1 MEEDPEDIIPISF
14 ITPCLSI
21 LPFVLAHMPSLP
33 PFRPCWLL
41 VERRRDRDR
50 QTERG
55 GSLAKAKVDWLPDDD
70 IFDCTIYRALS
81 LMLLL
86 LLCMLSLLALAAVM
100 NLLETPTVVYL
111 TKVRQNHKQ
120 QKSLLFTCVMRRK
133 ICMDCQSDIRVAR

>member
-50 QTERG
+50 QTDRQTDRKTERG
-55 GSLAKAKVDWLPDDD
+55 GSLAKAKVD
-70 IFDCTIYRALS
+70 
-81 LMLLL
+81 
-86 LLCMLSLLALAAVM
+86 
-100 NLLETPTVVYL
+100 
-111 TKVRQNHKQ
+111 
-120 QKSLLFTCVMRRK
+120 
-133 ICMDCQSDIRVAR
+133 